1 MSDTRKL
8 SRLTRSLMVGVSTG
22 TVALIQVGCAP
33 VVEALNFDS
42 VQASQQPT
50 IVTTSA
56 AEQRLCSRAL
66 ETRSSADVD
75 AFIRA
80 YPASACVA
88 PLINAMPTSTV
99 VALSQEA
106 LSRVPR
112 ATWEDVSRNR
122 AQALVQARKAPTL
135 VVSVLSGDSDSDY

>member
-1 MSDTRKL
+1 MI
-8 SRLTRSLMVGVSTG
+8 GVSTG
-22 TVALIQVGCAP
+22 TVALTQVGCAE
-33 VVEALNFDS
+33 VVEAINFDS
-42 VQASQQPT
+42 VQASPQPT
-50 IVTTSA
+50 VATTSA
-56 AEQRLCSRAL
+56 AEQQACSRAL
-66 ETRSSADVD
+66 QTRSTSDVE

-99 VALSQEA
+99 VALSQDA

-122 AQALVQARKAPTL
+122 AQALIQARKAPIF
-135 VVSVLSGDSDSDY
+135 VVSVLSGDNESDY